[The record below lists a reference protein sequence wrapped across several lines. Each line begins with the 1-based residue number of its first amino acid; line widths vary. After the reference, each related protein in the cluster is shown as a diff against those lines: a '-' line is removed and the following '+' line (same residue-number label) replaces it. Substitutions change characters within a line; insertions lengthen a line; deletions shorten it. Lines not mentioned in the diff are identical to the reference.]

1 MPPCC
6 RPSGLPEGIKDMAP
20 LLFTIFDENASPFLK
35 ANMAGVAEPA
45 TEEAKGA
52 WAVLPFLSLRP
63 FCV

>member
-1 MPPCC
+1 
-6 RPSGLPEGIKDMAP
+6 MAP